1 MSNQF
6 YSLKIDQIV
15 KETPDCVSISFV
27 IPQDLKAIFAYK
39 AGQYVNV
46 RTTINGQEIRRSY
59 SICTAPH
66 EDSLAIAV
74 KKVDGGFF
82 STFANDVLTA
92 HDTLEVMPP
101 HGNFCLPPQLGTYK
115 NIVFYCAGSGI
126 TPAMSLVKTIL
137 DQYPSVNVQLY
148 YGNKNSDSII
158 FKEALEGLKNRF
170 LNRFSLNYI
179 LSQEVLSSPL
189 FYGRIDAEK
198 CKKYEQVFNP
208 AKPQSLYY
216 MCGPAPMIFEVK
228 DTLTAMGISESNIH
242 FELFNAI
249 GLNENTEKKAAAQ
262 KTGSKLK
269 IKLDELE
276 FDFVYDGQYTN
287 ILDAALANGADLP
300 FACKGG
306 VCSTCK
312 GKCESGTVAM
322 KVNYALEP
330 DELAAGYILTCQSYP
345 TSDEVFINF
354 DS

>member
-6 YSLKIDQIV
+6 YTLKIDQLV
-15 KETPDCVSISFV
+15 KETPDCVSISFD
-27 IPQDLKAIFAYK
+27 IPLDLQPVFAYK
-39 AGQYVNV
+39 AGQYINV
-46 RTTINGQEIRRSY
+46 RATIQGQEVRRSY
-59 SICTAPH
+59 SICSAPH
-66 EDSLAIAV
+66 EDKLTIAV
-74 KKVDGGFF
+74 KKVDGGLF
-82 STFANDVLTA
+82 STFANDVLTEK
-92 HDTLEVMPP
+92 DSLEVMPP
-101 HGNFCLPPQLGTYK
+101 HGNFCLPPQLSAFK
-115 NIVFYCAGSGI
+115 NTVFYCAGSGI
-126 TPAMSLVKTIL
+126 TPAMSLIKTIL
-137 DQYPSVNVQLY
+137 QLHPSIAVQLY
-148 YGNKNSDSII
+148 YGNKNSDTII
-158 FKEALEGLKNRF
+158 FKEELEGLKNRF

-189 FYGRIDAEK
+189 FYGRINGEK

-208 AKPQSLYY
+208 GKEHSLYY
-216 MCGPAPMIFEVK
+216 LCGPAPMIFEVK
-228 DTLTAMGISESNIH
+228 DTLTAIGIDEANIH

-249 GLNENTEKKAAAQ
+249 GINENIEKKEAVQ
-262 KTGSKLK
+262 KTGSKVK

-276 FDFVYDGQYTN
+276 FDFIYDGQYSN

-312 GKCESGTVAM
+312 GKCESGSVAM

-330 DELAAGYILTCQSYP
+330 DELAAGYVLTCQSYP